1 MSDNQKSEPV
11 WYLSYGSNLQEERF
25 MCYIQG
31 GHPVGSD
38 KDYKGCANKIRPK
51 TWLPDEIRYPLYFA
65 YPSSTWNGG
74 IAFIR
79 TTESREETP
88 TIARR
93 YLITKGQLE
102 GVAAQENS
110 KCDGDTDYAIDF
122 ESLTVNGSLTI
133 GTRLYD
139 YLILLGYYNG
149 VPIIT
154 LTTSRTLAL
163 LKPSSEYVTVI
174 ARGLRETHGMS
185 PEDVCSYLYEKD
197 GIKGR
202 YERTLLLA
210 IIRKAFEE
218 TAAGT

>member
-1 MSDNQKSEPV
+1 MNSHRNDELV

-31 GHPVGSD
+31 GHPEGSE
-38 KDYKGCANKIRPK
+38 KDYKGCIDKARPK
-51 TWLPDEIRYPLYFA
+51 KWLPDEIRYPLYFA
-65 YPSSTWNGG
+65 YPSSNWNGG

-79 TTESREETP
+79 TTELKEEAP
-88 TIARR
+88 TVARR

-139 YLILLGYYNG
+139 YLVLLGYDNG

-154 LTTSRTLAL
+154 LTTSRMLAL
-163 LKPSSEYVTVI
+163 LKPSPEYVTVI
-174 ARGLRETHGMS
+174 ARGLRETRGLLA
-185 PEDVCSYLYEKD
+185 EEACSYLFKKD
-197 GIKGR
+197 GIKGN
-202 YERTLLLA
+202 YEKSALLD
-210 IIRKAFEE
+210 IIQEAFEQTVE
-218 TAAGT
+218 NP